1 MQSLLSRHQN
11 PDNTGLVQSI
21 TPERAHWK
29 HVGFDVYHL
38 EPGQTLQQETGTQ
51 EICLVLVTGR
61 ADVKTSKESWDD
73 LGDRMSVFE
82 EKAPYAV
89 YVPHSDQFTVTAST
103 NLELAVCRAPGFGNH
118 SARLI
123 RPETMGRET
132 RGKGTNTRH
141 VCDILPQTEP
151 ALSLIHI

>member
-38 EPGQTLQQETGTQ
+38 ETGQTLQQETGTQ

-89 YVPHSDQFTVTAST
+89 YVPHSCLLYTSPSPRDS
-103 NLELAVCRAPGFGNH
+103 
-118 SARLI
+118 
-123 RPETMGRET
+123 
-132 RGKGTNTRH
+132 
-141 VCDILPQTEP
+141 
-151 ALSLIHI
+151 